1 MAVEASTCQGQWA
14 QQKMT
19 SLWTAVKEIWESEI
33 HPRRLVW
40 LGKAIIAKMLKII
53 QVQF

>member
-1 MAVEASTCQGQWA
+1 MAVEVLIYQGLWA
-14 QQKMT
+14 QPKMT
-19 SLWTAVKEIWESEI
+19 FLWTAAKEIWESEI